1 MFCKGLISKIYKE
14 FIQLNS
20 KQKKIHLKKGKV
32 SIDIFFQRRNTDGKQ
47 AQRMML
53 YICNLQRNANPH
65 QCSYPLT
72 STKISIIR
80 RTQINVGKDVAKNKY
95 MNTLGGNVNWCTQ
108 YGKHDEGSS
117 KIRLP
122 HDPAV
127 PLLDIY

>member
-53 YICNLQRNANPH
+53 YICNLQRNDKSTPTEFTPSHLPKH
-65 QCSYPLT
+65 Q
-72 STKISIIR
+72 
-80 RTQINVGKDVAKNKY
+80 
-95 MNTLGGNVNWCTQ
+95 
-108 YGKHDEGSS
+108 SS
-117 KIRLP
+117 EEHK
-122 HDPAV
+122 
-127 PLLDIY
+127 